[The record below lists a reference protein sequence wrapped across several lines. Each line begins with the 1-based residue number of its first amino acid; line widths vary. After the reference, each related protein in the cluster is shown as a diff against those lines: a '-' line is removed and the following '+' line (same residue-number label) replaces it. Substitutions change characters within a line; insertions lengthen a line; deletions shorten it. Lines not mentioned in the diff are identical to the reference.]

1 MTINH
6 PRKETHLDSHLR
18 LPYDGVETNP
28 LQVFPHPGEKGQV
41 FAARKTSGKKD
52 SMSTHRQIVGRWGEN
67 VAAEYL
73 EKKGY
78 TVVDRNV
85 RAAHGEIDIVARKD
99 ELLVFVEVRTRT
111 SHSFSYP
118 EDTVTLRKQAY
129 ILAAAEE
136 YLLLHPESGDSWQ
149 FDLIAVEGS
158 PGGIPQ
164 IDHFENILG

>member
-1 MTINH
+1 
-6 PRKETHLDSHLR
+6 
-18 LPYDGVETNP
+18 
-28 LQVFPHPGEKGQV
+28 
-41 FAARKTSGKKD
+41 
-52 SMSTHRQIVGRWGEN
+52 MSTHRQIVGRWGEN

-73 EKKGY
+73 GKKGY

-118 EDTVTLRKQAY
+118 EETVTLRKQAY

-158 PGGIPQ
+158 PG
-164 IDHFENILG
+164 DSSNRSF

>member
-1 MTINH
+1 
-6 PRKETHLDSHLR
+6 
-18 LPYDGVETNP
+18 
-28 LQVFPHPGEKGQV
+28 
-41 FAARKTSGKKD
+41 
-52 SMSTHRQIVGRWGEN
+52 
-67 VAAEYL
+67 
-73 EKKGY
+73 
-78 TVVDRNV
+78 VDRNV
-85 RAAHGEIDIVARKD
+85 RAAHGEIDIVAKKD